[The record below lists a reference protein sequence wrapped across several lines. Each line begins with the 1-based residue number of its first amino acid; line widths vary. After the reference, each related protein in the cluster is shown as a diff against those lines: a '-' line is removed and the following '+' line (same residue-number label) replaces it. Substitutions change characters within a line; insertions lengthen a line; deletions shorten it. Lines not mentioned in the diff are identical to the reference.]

1 MLRLRNKIAVEQQ
14 LAELKS
20 NFFTNISHE
29 LRTPLTLILNPIEEI
44 SKNETLS
51 EQGIA
56 QIAIVRKNSN
66 RMIRFIN
73 QLLDLRKLQSGKAS
87 LKVHEFDLVF
97 FLRNIFEYFNEIAVK
112 KNIIL
117 TLICEQENVMVWADA
132 EKLDIVFYNLLANA
146 FKFSPENSSI
156 KVILILSDHDE
167 VIIEVC
173 DQGHGVEEDKL
184 DEIFKLYYQAS
195 EHNDTHQ
202 KGTGIGLALSKEL
215 IDLHLGHISAIR
227 NHDKGLTMRVK
238 LPLGKAH
245 LNNRNVEFMQGPDDE
260 LHTSKPLV
268 HTGDLEENTNRLK
281 AIEGASVLL
290 VEDNSDL
297 REFLAAQ
304 LGKHYNVE
312 TASDGVEGWE
322 KARAILPDLI
332 LSDVMMPRMGGI
344 ALLDKLKNEISTS
357 HIPVVL
363 LSAKFS
369 VEDQIEGLRYGADYY
384 IAKPFNN
391 EFLFAAI
398 SNLIKQRKSIF
409 GAMVDKK
416 EYVAIE
422 PTAIVITDRDK
433 IFLEKIIEIV
443 EQNMENS
450 EFNIDAAAEI
460 MGMARST
467 FYRKFKSLT
476 NLAPVEFVRDM
487 RVQRGKQY
495 LDAGEKSIAVIAYT
509 VGFNNAK
516 YFSSCFR
523 DKYNITPSEYIRSKS

>member
-1 MLRLRNKIAVEQQ
+1 VYI
-14 LAELKS
+14 
-20 NFFTNISHE
+20 
-29 LRTPLTLILNPIEEI
+29 P
-44 SKNETLS
+44 
-51 EQGIA
+51 
-56 QIAIVRKNSN
+56 
-66 RMIRFIN
+66 
-73 QLLDLRKLQSGKAS
+73 DL
-87 LKVHEFDLVF
+87 
-97 FLRNIFEYFNEIAVK
+97 
-112 KNIIL
+112 
-117 TLICEQENVMVWADA
+117 QENTD
-132 EKLDIVFYNLLANA
+132 
-146 FKFSPENSSI
+146 
-156 KVILILSDHDE
+156 
-167 VIIEVC
+167 
-173 DQGHGVEEDKL
+173 G
-184 DEIFKLYYQAS
+184 
-195 EHNDTHQ
+195 
-202 KGTGIGLALSKEL
+202 
-215 IDLHLGHISAIR
+215 
-227 NHDKGLTMRVK
+227 
-238 LPLGKAH
+238 
-245 LNNRNVEFMQGPDDE
+245 
-260 LHTSKPLV
+260 
-268 HTGDLEENTNRLK
+268 LK
-281 AIEGASVLL
+281 AIAGASVLL
-290 VEDNSDL
+290 VEDNNDL
-297 REFLAAQ
+297 REFLAVQ
-304 LGKHYNVE
+304 LAKHYNVE

-322 KARAILPDLI
+322 KAQAILPDLI

-398 SNLIKQRKSIF
+398 SNLIKRRKSIF
-409 GAMVDKK
+409 GAMVEKK
-416 EYVAIE
+416 EYAAIE

-433 IFLEKIIEIV
+433 VFLEKIIEIV
-443 EQNMENS
+443 EKNMENS

-487 RVQRGKQY
+487 RIQRGKQY